1 MEDIY
6 LRDHDDLCNGFKRGW
21 WGHVHPW
28 GQWGLWQDCRG
39 EKPQTRPRPDPTLRH
54 CLLTKDIFSIS
65 HSALETS
72 ISGRRLRLSVF
83 LNYLRRLADKFPAP
97 PVIAID
103 CPVDVGPRMQ
113 QLLEGKE
120 TARSSLS
127 HLAIDHTLNRLNH
140 TSTHEHPRRHRL
152 QTHYYHWPA
161 HPSWHWQLIHHQ
173 VLLHRFA
180 SWHSCTM

>member
-1 MEDIY
+1 M
-6 LRDHDDLCNGFKRGW
+6 
-21 WGHVHPW
+21 
-28 GQWGLWQDCRG
+28 
-39 EKPQTRPRPDPTLRH
+39 
-54 CLLTKDIFSIS
+54 
-65 HSALETS
+65 ETS

-83 LNYLRRLADKFPAP
+83 WNYLRRLADKFPAP

-127 HLAIDHTLNRLNH
+127 HLAILHTLNRLNH

-152 QTHYYHWPA
+152 QTHYRHWPA
-161 HPSWHWQLIHHQ
+161 HPSWHWELIHHR

-180 SWHSCTM
+180 SWHSWACYGNRPHLPTPPQTARPGFFSETNRISNPPNPHHLSPPPDKCQSWAYG